1 MPELTVSVAT
11 ELSIP
16 DVIRVLTDFGPT
28 RAQVWPG
35 VDTKHFQLHGSGPA
49 WADVTEGN
57 SFAWERARYEWD
69 PAGDS
74 VEATTTDSNL
84 WGPGSGW
91 KFRVAAT
98 DHGTVLEVTA
108 IRVAKNLKGTLVL
121 ALLRPFGRKL
131 TANTFSRAL
140 LAYRRAG

>member
-1 MPELTVSVAT
+1 
-11 ELSIP
+11 
-16 DVIRVLTDFGPT
+16 
-28 RAQVWPG
+28 
-35 VDTKHFQLHGSGPA
+35 VDTRHFQLHGSGPA

-74 VEATTTDSNL
+74 VVATTTDSNL

-91 KFRVAAT
+91 KFRLAAT

-108 IRVAKNLKGTLVL
+108 IRVAKNLKGTIVL

-140 LAYRRAG
+140 LAYPRAG